1 MTNGRTPP
9 KAMPTR
15 SPNLPPPDHNMAPL
29 HEEYSQEAARA
40 AQRYFEMTAEIAK
53 LAGQLEEWRR
63 RALMAEEEIKR
74 GEVRERSL
82 NDKLESV
89 SERLTLERDTYKD
102 RLTALKAEFSTAGNI
117 ILKCMQS
124 ADMLAGAPNKVD
136 MNRLIAEIEERS
148 GDDEPLPKVVT
159 DGPRQD

>member
-1 MTNGRTPP
+1 
-9 KAMPTR
+9 
-15 SPNLPPPDHNMAPL
+15 
-29 HEEYSQEAARA
+29 
-40 AQRYFEMTAEIAK
+40 
-53 LAGQLEEWRR
+53 
-63 RALMAEEEIKR
+63 
-74 GEVRERSL
+74 
-82 NDKLESV
+82 
-89 SERLTLERDTYKD
+89 
-102 RLTALKAEFSTAGNI
+102 LTALKAEFSTAGNI